1 MRSLFFAFGS
11 AVGAAL
17 AWFVGRR
24 EPSRSTV
31 FALTGIACGLLG
43 VSTSASEGTTAGIA
57 SAVRHFSA
65 TFAIALV
72 YGIGCATVGFV
83 SVASMRR
90 IFGKE
95 SLDKPVRYPI
105 MMSLKP
111 SHTPSAAFPR
121 RL

>member
-1 MRSLFFAFGS
+1 VRSLFFAFGS

-43 VSTSASEGTTAGIA
+43 VLTSASGGTTAGIP

-65 TFAIALV
+65 TLALAVV

-83 SVASMRR
+83 SVASVRHS
-90 IFGKE
+90 FVEE
-95 SLDKPVRYPI
+95 SVDKPVCYPI

-111 SHTPSAAFPR
+111 SRTPSAAFPR